1 MAPGLAGLAGSRE
14 NRYIS
19 RNLWFSYDRVL
30 RVGPSGPALFY
41 YLNEPDAGPGSGNTA
56 GPALRPGLNPMQV
69 RPTLTLDMTDP
80 TADSV
85 DSDLLAEPR
94 LVVEPGMAARVSAVA
109 GPVLQGMGY
118 RLVRI
123 KISGEFG
130 CTVQIMAERPDGS
143 MQIDDCEA
151 ISRALSP
158 VLDVADPI
166 DRAYRLEISSPGI
179 DRPLVRR
186 SDFERYA
193 GHLVKIEMAVAHQ
206 GRKRFRGTLGGVEG
220 DAVHLHRDDTRAG
233 EDADVVLVME
243 DIADARLVLTDELIA
258 ESMRRGKAAERELR
272 QNLGLEPPPP
282 PHAKKS
288 DPAKSNK
295 PKPKLKPES
304 VRKSAPKNTKE
315 HRLAAERLRR
325 GEIDHSEG
333 D

>member
-1 MAPGLAGLAGSRE
+1 
-14 NRYIS
+14 
-19 RNLWFSYDRVL
+19 
-30 RVGPSGPALFY
+30 
-41 YLNEPDAGPGSGNTA
+41 
-56 GPALRPGLNPMQV
+56 
-69 RPTLTLDMTDP
+69 MTDP
-80 TADSV
+80 ASGSV
-85 DSDLLAEPR
+85 DADLLAEPR

-123 KISGEFG
+123 KISGESG

-143 MQIDDCEA
+143 MQIEDCEA

-166 DRAYRLEISSPGI
+166 DRPYRLEISSPGI

-193 GHLVKIEMAVAHQ
+193 GHLVKIEMAVAVS
-206 GRKRFRGTLGGVEG
+206 GRKRFRGTLGGIEG
-220 DAVHLHRDDTRAG
+220 DVVRLHRDDPPAG
-233 EDADVVLVME
+233 EDADIVLVME
-243 DIADARLVLTDELIA
+243 DIAEARLVLTDELIA

-272 QNLGLEPPPP
+272 RNLGLAPPPP
-282 PHAKKS
+282 PHARKS
-288 DPAKSNK
+288 DPSKSNK

-304 VRKSAPKNTKE
+304 IRKNAPKNTKQ
-315 HRLAAERLRR
+315 HRLAAERGRR
-325 GEIDHSEG
+325 GEIDPTRG